1 MCVAWNR
8 ASRRSVPESLTPV
21 IKSERCWQLSSTFPL
36 KAMHK
41 KTSTK
46 KVTHE
51 KRLIDIYKWNKKSVA
66 PYVLYMFLYIV
77 YYLKKKKKLGFSP
90 NK

>member
-1 MCVAWNR
+1 MCVDFISIISFVLEFIFNFLINVSYFFHVHVCVAWNR

-21 IKSERCWQLSSTFPL
+21 TKSESRWQLSSTCPL

-41 KTSTK
+41 KTSTP

-51 KRLIDIYKWNKKSVA
+51 KRLIDI
-66 PYVLYMFLYIV
+66 L
-77 YYLKKKKKLGFSP
+77 
-90 NK
+90 